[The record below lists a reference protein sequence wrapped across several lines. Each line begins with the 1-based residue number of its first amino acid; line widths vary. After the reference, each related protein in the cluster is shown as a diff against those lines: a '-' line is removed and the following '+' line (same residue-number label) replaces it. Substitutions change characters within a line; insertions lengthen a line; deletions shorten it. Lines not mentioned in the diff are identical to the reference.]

1 MQSKIHLIYGHD
13 ALCGWC
19 YAVIPALRAFA
30 SKYPQIPID
39 VVSGGLFSGDRV
51 RPYNTMFN
59 YIEGAFARVKAK
71 TGRHGSD
78 QFFTMINAP
87 DTGLVNSAPPTYAL
101 MQLKGLVPDRV
112 VEFAHA
118 LQEAH
123 FEQGHSLNDP
133 ATYDQVIKS
142 LGLPQIDSQEIV
154 SATDDHPLVQE
165 SYARSA
171 ALGIS
176 SYPTC
181 LVVDEEGNR
190 LGVIDSIYEPAKF
203 MATFDEIV
211 GAGDRLVAA
220 DISV

>member
-1 MQSKIHLIYGHD
+1 MQSRIHLIYGHD

-19 YAVIPALRAFA
+19 YAFIPALRAFA
-30 SKYPQIPID
+30 STYPHVPIE
-39 VVSGGLFSGDRV
+39 VVSGGLFSGNRV
-51 RPYNTMFN
+51 RPYSTMFN
-59 YIEGAFARVKAK
+59 YIEGAFARVRSK

-78 QFFTMINAP
+78 QFFTMITAL
-87 DTGLVNSAPPTYAL
+87 DTGLIASAPPTYAL
-101 MQLKGLVPDRV
+101 MQLKRLAPDRT

-133 ATYDQVIKS
+133 ITYDRVLTA

-154 SATDDHPLVQE
+154 SATDDHSLVRE

-171 ALGIS
+171 TLGIY

-181 LVVDEEGNR
+181 LVVDGEGNR
-190 LGVIDSIYEPAKF
+190 LGTISGIYEPAQF
-203 MATFDEIV
+203 VATFDGIV
-211 GAGDRLVAA
+211 SDSDRPVTAGIGA
-220 DISV
+220 